1 MTISSGHRV
10 KGNWKTGDEMATCPV
25 GKGDDWRSANRR
37 ICRWF
42 GEIQKFDT
50 GFLLAELILWTASLG
65 IGDQNL
71 QLTPSTDSWI
81 IGNLIWASLK
91 FRLCKKVDINLWV
104 FDFGIRIWSCN
115 KKLRFLINSSSFYCQ
130 EDILLHNLTTT
141 INYFCILS

>member
-50 GFLLAELILWTASLG
+50 SFLLAELILWTPSLG

-71 QLTPSTDSWI
+71 QLTPFTDSWNI
-81 IGNLIWASLK
+81 RSLIWASL
-91 FRLCKKVDINLWV
+91 FRPCKKVDSNLCDL
-104 FDFGIRIWSCN
+104 DFGIRIWSCN
-115 KKLRFLINSSSFYCQ
+115 KKSRFLINMSSFYCH